1 MMQWIAKL
9 CGLEGA
15 GSEAS
20 APLLLEW
27 QAAMPR
33 WLVFVL
39 GCLLALWIVRTYRA
53 EVRRARRRIVP
64 ALLRAGALAGLLV
77 VICKPQVVLERDRV
91 ERAEVAVVIDASTS
105 MQQTDGGAPT
115 AARRTRFQQAL
126 AALTDARANALRALV
141 AANDVGVYLLAD
153 DLTRLSRCASAE
165 DIDRASAVLSA
176 QAANGKSTRL
186 AQSLLQ
192 LLADRRT
199 SPLAAVVLF
208 SDGQDQ
214 SRPQADALVAA
225 ARSHRVPIHVVPL
238 GSPAAPRDLQV
249 AALELSGGVY
259 SGDLL
264 TVRATVRAA
273 GLTEPMAA
281 EVRLVDEVGGATL
294 ATQTLELSGENPTA
308 LVELLALPGQTG
320 TLPLRVAVTPLPD
333 EIDTDNNIARG
344 AVDVLA
350 EHLRVLYV
358 EGYPRYEYRYLKNA
372 LIREPTVR
380 VSCLLLSA
388 DEDFAQEG
396 TEPVRRFPQS
406 AEELADFDVVILGDV
421 DPRGYWISP
430 AQLELLADFVVRRGG
445 GLAFIAGELHNP
457 HDFRGTPL
465 ADLLPVR
472 IDPAFTGT
480 YASRLEAG
488 FRPRLTAAGREAPM
502 FRWQAGADENLAAF
516 AALPELYWFAR
527 TGGARLGAE
536 TLLEHPAARLESGPL
551 PLVVS
556 GRCGAGRT
564 YFQAT
569 DDTWRWR
576 RGAGELLFDSY
587 WVRVIRALSP
597 GRAQRRGDRVALVV
611 DPPVARLGERVRVR
625 LIIRDPL
632 LLADAPERLA
642 VVARAADGFVR
653 QGFELAAL
661 AENGSE
667 YAGGFTPRDIGEYS
681 IGLADDGPIPAGA
694 GAAAR
699 LRVEAADVEARDLR
713 ADPAYLARLAESAGG
728 RVFAPDQLVAELSRI
743 EDASRR
749 TPDDV
754 RASLWDTP
762 VALGL
767 VVILLA
773 GEWLLRRL
781 MGMV

>member
-1 MMQWIAKL
+1 MMRWIAEL
-9 CGLEGA
+9 CGLAATDSATG
-15 GSEAS
+15 

-27 QAAMPR
+27 QAAIPR

-39 GCLLALWIVRTYRA
+39 GCLLAVWIMRTYRA

-64 ALLRAGALAGLLV
+64 ALLRAGALAGLLAIV
-77 VICKPQVVLERDRV
+77 CKPQVVLERDRV

-105 MQQTDGGAPT
+105 MQQTDGAAPT
-115 AARRTRFQQAL
+115 SARRTRFQQAL
-126 AALTDARANALRALV
+126 AALTEDRASALRALI

-153 DLTRLSRCASAE
+153 DLTRLARCASAE
-165 DIDRASAVLSA
+165 DVDRASAVLSA
-176 QAANGKSTRL
+176 QAANGRSTRL

-192 LLADRRT
+192 LFADGRP
-199 SPLAAVVLF
+199 SPLAAVVLL

-214 SRPQADALVAA
+214 SRPQADELIAA
-225 ARSHRVPIHVVPL
+225 ARSHRVPIFVVPL

-264 TVRATVRAA
+264 TVRATVRAD
-273 GLTEPMAA
+273 GLSEPVAA
-281 EVRLVDEVGGATL
+281 EVRLIDEVGGATL
-294 ATQTLELSGENPTA
+294 ATQTVELSGENPA
-308 LVELLALPGQTG
+308 AIVELLALPAQTG
-320 TLPLRVAVTPLPD
+320 ELPLRVSVAPLPD
-333 EIDTDNNIARG
+333 EVDTDNNVARG
-344 AVDVLA
+344 AVEVLA

-372 LIREPTVR
+372 LIREPTMR

-396 TEPVRRFPQS
+396 TEPIRRFPQS
-406 AEELADFDVVILGDV
+406 AKELADFDVIILGDV

-445 GLAFIAGELHNP
+445 GLAFVAGALHNP

-502 FRWQAGADENLAAF
+502 FRWRARADENLAAI
-516 AALPELYWFAR
+516 AALPELYWFSQ
-527 TGGARLGAE
+527 TSGARLGAE
-536 TLLEHPAARLESGPL
+536 TLLEHPTARLETGPL

-576 RGAGELLFDSY
+576 RGDGELLFDSY
-587 WVRVIRALSP
+587 WIRVIRAVSP
-597 GRAQRRGDRVALVV
+597 GRAQRQGDRVALFV
-611 DPPVARLGERVRVR
+611 DPPVARLGERIRVR
-625 LIIRDPL
+625 LVIRDPL
-632 LLADAPERLA
+632 LLTDAPERLV

-667 YAGGFTPRDIGEYS
+667 YAGGFTPRDIGELS
-681 IGLADDGPIPAGA
+681 IGLADDGPIPVDA

-699 LRVEAADVEARDLR
+699 LRVEAADAEARDRR
-713 ADPAYLARLAESAGG
+713 ADPAYLARLAEAAGG
-728 RVFAPDQLVAELSRI
+728 RVIAPEELVAELSRI

-762 VALGL
+762 LALGL
-767 VVILLA
+767 VVMLLA